1 MSQTK
6 LLIIGGVAGLAVII
20 LLTFLVLGSFGGNQ
34 QPKVTLQFWG
44 TFDESSF
51 YRDAIR
57 DFEKN
62 NPNINVMYRQFNYE
76 DYEKQLIG
84 SFAAG
89 TGPDIWL
96 MHNTWLPKHYDKIQP
111 LPQQIP
117 KGEKTALFTLKE
129 FQEQFVDVAV
139 EDFTAGSQIYALPIY
154 IDTLALYY
162 NKDLL
167 NSAGIVLPPSNW
179 DEFNDAVKKL
189 TIFDERGNIVRAGA
203 AIGTAKNVNRSTD
216 ILSLLMLQSG
226 VKMTNAN
233 GTSAT
238 FSRSV
243 NGEKVGETALQYYTD
258 FAGRSNEQIYTWND
272 GQHYSID
279 AFIEGN
285 AAMMFNYSHHIKT
298 IRDKSARFNFAVA
311 PAPQISGTPIAVNY
325 ANYWAPTVSKQS
337 KYSDAAW
344 KFLVYLSSAK
354 GAVFYLN
361 ASGRPSARRDLIE
374 QQRTDPDLG
383 TFAVQALSAKSWYQ
397 VDNSAVETIFADM
410 IDDVNFSRA
419 SVEDALGAAENK
431 VNVLMSRSRN
441 NNF

>member
-6 LLIIGGVAGLAVII
+6 LIIIGGVAGLAVVA
-20 LLTFLVLGSFGGNQ
+20 LLTFLVLGSFGGGRQ
-34 QPKVTLQFWG
+34 EKMTLQFWG

-51 YRDAIR
+51 YRAAIN

-62 NPNINVMYRQFNYE
+62 NSGIKITYRQFNFE
-76 DYEKQLIG
+76 DYEKQLID

-111 LPQQIP
+111 LPQQLLTEEETP
-117 KGEKTALFTLKE
+117 LLTFKE
-129 FQEQFVDVAV
+129 FQEQFVDVTV
-139 EDFTAGSQIYALPIY
+139 EDLTDGNQIYALPIY

-167 NSAGIVLPPSNW
+167 NSAGIVSPPNTW
-179 DEFNDAVKKL
+179 KEFNDAVKKL

-203 AIGTAKNVNRSTD
+203 TIGTAKNINRSTD
-216 ILSLLMLQSG
+216 IFTLLMFQSG
-226 VKMTNAN
+226 VKMTNAS

-238 FSRSV
+238 FSKSV
-243 NGEKVGETALQYYTD
+243 NGEKVGEAALQYYTD
-258 FAGRSNEQIYTWND
+258 FARQSNEQVYTWND
-272 GQHYSID
+272 RQHYSID

-298 IRDKSARFNFAVA
+298 IRDKSARFNFAIA
-311 PAPQISGTPIAVNY
+311 PMPQISNTPVAVNY

-344 KFLVYLSSAK
+344 KFLVYLSSTK

-361 ASGRPSARRDLIE
+361 ASNRPSAKRDLIE

-383 TFAVQALSAKSWYQ
+383 AFAVQALSARSWYQ
-397 VDNSAVETIFADM
+397 IDNSAIETIFADM
-410 IDDVNFSRA
+410 IDDVNFGRA
-419 SVEDALGAAENK
+419 SVKDALQAAENK
-431 VNVLMSRSRN
+431 VNVLMVRSRSS
-441 NNF
+441 F